1 MARIKYYDNVAQEWA
16 YADMAVARTYST
28 ATVTLAAA
36 DWNSNTQTV
45 TVNGVTADNLV
56 LVAPSPTDF
65 TAYGTA
71 EIRATVQATNSLTFV
86 CTSTPTAD
94 LTVNVAIWG

>member
-1 MARIKYYDNVAQEWA
+1 MARIKYYDSVAQEWA

-45 TVNGVTADNLV
+45 TVNGVTATNLV
-56 LVAPSPTDF
+56 MVAPAPSDY

-71 EIRATVQATNSLTFV
+71 NIRATAQATDSLTFE
-86 CTSTPTAD
+86 CDTTPSAD
-94 LTVNVAIWG
+94 IDVNVAIWG